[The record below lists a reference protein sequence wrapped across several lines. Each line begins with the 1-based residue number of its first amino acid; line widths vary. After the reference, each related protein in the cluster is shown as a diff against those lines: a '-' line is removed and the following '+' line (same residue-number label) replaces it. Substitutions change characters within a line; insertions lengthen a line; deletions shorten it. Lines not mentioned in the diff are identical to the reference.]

1 MIRLLTPIAF
11 ISLLLLGKRLF
22 STGDWGKPRKR

>member
-1 MIRLLTPIAF
+1 MTRVLAPLAF
-11 ISLLLLGKRLF
+11 LFLLLLGKRLF

>member
-1 MIRLLTPIAF
+1 MIRLLAPIVF
-11 ISLLLLGKRLF
+11 ITLLLLGGRLF